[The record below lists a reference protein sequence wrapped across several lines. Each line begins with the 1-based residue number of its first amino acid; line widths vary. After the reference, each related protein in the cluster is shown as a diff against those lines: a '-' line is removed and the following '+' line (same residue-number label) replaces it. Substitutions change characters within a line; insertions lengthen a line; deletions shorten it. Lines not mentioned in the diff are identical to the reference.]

1 MSDSVVSTNG
11 WKPNPRAAR
20 RRSADHVATAFGMVM
35 AGILV
40 LVLASILWT
49 LLSRGL
55 AGLSAAAIMKP
66 MGPPGSSS
74 GLANAIVGSLIQT
87 FLALLMATP
96 LGLGC
101 GIYLSE
107 YGTDTNK
114 FASCVRFVSDVLMS
128 VPSILVGLFVYQVMV
143 APFGHFSALAGSVAL
158 AILAVPIIVRTTE
171 DMLRLVPT
179 AMREA
184 GAALGATRWR
194 VTLSLC
200 LRSAKTGVLT
210 GILLALARVS
220 GETAPLLFTSLGN
233 QNWSFSLTR
242 PMASLP
248 VTIYQYA
255 GASYEDW
262 VQLAWAG
269 ALLVTMGV
277 LAINIAVR
285 VSARRG

>member
-55 AGLSAAAIMKP
+55 SGLSAAAIMKP